1 MTDEDSDNKSG
12 DYGILIGI
20 VSALGVLIII
30 MFVYIFVQKL
40 KIKNKFRRRRVKEL
54 MMEKRKRKYIVRK
67 STNVEMNNNDSI
79 IKIDFLNNSVN
90 REKKSFSVS
99 DTYKDQERIIKLNI
113 NKFPQNF
120 LHDDT
125 IIYFNNNNNKSKLT
139 DEKTADEKSRS
150 GINSTQFLILS
161 KLNINKKNTDNN
173 FICNAI
179 SGQPDKASESNNI
192 SDKTQVPGSSLALSD
207 AKEENKCE
215 FKEGEELDKIATIRL
230 IENEGN
236 MTFTSV

>member
-1 MTDEDSDNKSG
+1 MTDEDLNNKSG

-40 KIKNKFRRRRVKEL
+40 KIKDKFRRKRVKEL
-54 MMEKRKRKYIVRK
+54 MMENRKRKYIIRK
-67 STNVEMNNNDSI
+67 STNVEMNNIDSI
-79 IKIDFLNNSVN
+79 IKIDFLNNNSVN

-99 DTYKDQERIIKLNI
+99 ETYKDQERIIKLNI

-125 IIYFNNNNNKSKLT
+125 INYLNKNKSKLT
-139 DEKTADEKSRS
+139 DEKTADEKSLS
-150 GINSTQFLILS
+150 VISSTQFLILS
-161 KLNINKKNTDNN
+161 KLNINKKKTDNN
-173 FICNAI
+173 FICSAI
-179 SGQPDKASESNNI
+179 SGPPDKPSESNNI
-192 SDKTQVPGSSLALSD
+192 SDKAQVPGSSLDLS
-207 AKEENKCE
+207 AVAEENKCE
-215 FKEGEELDKIATIRL
+215 FNEGEELEKIATIRL